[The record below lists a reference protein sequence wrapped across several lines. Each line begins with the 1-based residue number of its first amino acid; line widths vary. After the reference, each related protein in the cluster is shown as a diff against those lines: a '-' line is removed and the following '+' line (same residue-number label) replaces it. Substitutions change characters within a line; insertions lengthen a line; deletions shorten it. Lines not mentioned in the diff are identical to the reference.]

1 MSPWRQVYQAGKPWW
16 LLALL
21 SISGVVSGCSAQAE
35 SKPAAPPAR
44 EVEVLTITPSE
55 VRDTGEYLGTIVSR
69 KSVNLLP
76 QVTGYVRKIL
86 VRPGQQVKVGDVM
99 VELDARQETAALQS
113 AEARQKAAASS
124 EELAA
129 KTFQRTQAL
138 HKEGLVTGQELDR
151 AEAEAKAAEAA
162 SKAAAAQVA
171 ESRVNLQFHAVRAP
185 FPGTVGDVLV
195 RLGDYV
201 TASTPLTSITEG
213 ELLEVSM
220 TIPPERA
227 RSVKVGT
234 PVEILNQAGKVLL
247 ESSLYF
253 VAPEAD
259 PRTQLVDVRATF
271 SNSVGLRPS
280 ELVRVRIVYGKSQA
294 LQVPVLSVV
303 RQSGQP
309 FVFVVEDKGGGPV
322 VSRHPITLGVLG
334 EQSYVVEKGLDSG
347 DQIAVSSL
355 QALRDGTPVKPK
367 PVSTTAPSAATAAP
381 AAPSAAPTGSIAP
394 TAKAP

>member
-1 MSPWRQVYQAGKPWW
+1 LSQAGKPWW
-16 LLALL
+16 PLALL
-21 SISGVVSGCSAQAE
+21 SISGVVSGCNAQAE
-35 SKPAAPPAR
+35 GKPAAPPAR
-44 EVEVLTITPSE
+44 EVEVLTIAPSE
-55 VRDTGEYLGTIVSR
+55 VRDTGEYLGSIVSR

-113 AEARQKAAASS
+113 AEARLNAAASS

-162 SKAAAAQVA
+162 SKAASAQVA
-171 ESRVNLQFHAVRAP
+171 ETRVNLQFHAVRAP

-213 ELLEVSM
+213 DLLEVSM

-234 PVEILNQAGKVLL
+234 PVEILNASGKVLL

-309 FVFVVEDKGGGPV
+309 FVFVLEDKAGNPV

-334 EQSYVVEKGLDSG
+334 EQSYVVEKGLTAG
-347 DQIAVSSL
+347 DRIAVSSL
-355 QALRDGTPVKPK
+355 QALRDGAPVKPK
-367 PVSTTAPSAATAAP
+367 PVTTAAAS
-381 AAPSAAPTGSIAP
+381 AAPSSAAP

>member
-1 MSPWRQVYQAGKPWW
+1 VSQAGKLWRS
-16 LLALL
+16 LALL
-21 SISGVVSGCSAQAE
+21 SISGVVSGCNAQAE

-44 EVEVLTITPSE
+44 EVEVLTIAPSE
-55 VRDTGEYLGTIVSR
+55 VRDTGEYLGSIVSR
-69 KSVNLLP
+69 QSVSLLP
-76 QVTGYVRKIL
+76 QVTGYVRKIH
-86 VRPGQQVKVGDVM
+86 VRPGQHVKVGDVM

-113 AEARQKAAASS
+113 AEARQRAAASS
-124 EELAA
+124 EELAS

-162 SKAAAAQVA
+162 SKAASA
-171 ESRVNLQFHAVRAP
+171 EVSETRVNLQFHAVRAP

-195 RLGDYV
+195 RLGDFV
-201 TASTPLTSITEG
+201 TASTALTSITEG
-213 ELLEVSM
+213 DLLEASM

-227 RSVKVGT
+227 RQVKAGT
-234 PVEILNQAGKVLL
+234 PIELLDQNGKVLL

-271 SNSVGLRPS
+271 PNSIGLRPS
-280 ELVRVRIVYGKSQA
+280 ELVRVRIVYGRSQA

-309 FVFVVEDKGGGPV
+309 FVFVVEDKPGGPV

-334 EQSYVVEKGLDSG
+334 EQSYVVEKGLTAG
-347 DQIAVSSL
+347 DKIAVSSL
-355 QALRDGTPVKPK
+355 QALRDGAPVKPK
-367 PVSTTAPSAATAAP
+367 PMTT
-381 AAPSAAPTGSIAP
+381 AAPSAAPPASGVPTASAAPPGSVAP

>member
-1 MSPWRQVYQAGKPWW
+1 MSPWRQVSLAGKVWW
-16 LLALL
+16 PLALL
-21 SISGVVSGCSAQAE
+21 TISGVMSGCTAQAE
-35 SKPAAPPAR
+35 SKPAPPPAR
-44 EVEVLTITPSE
+44 EVEVLTIAPSE
-55 VRDTGEYLGTIVSR
+55 VRDTGDYLGTIVSR
-69 KSVNLLP
+69 QSVNLLP

-113 AEARQKAAASS
+113 AEARQKSAASS

-129 KTFQRTQAL
+129 KTLQRTQAL

-151 AEAEAKAAEAA
+151 AEAETKAAEAA
-162 SKAAAAQVA
+162 SKAASAEVA

-213 ELLEVSM
+213 NLLEVSM

-227 RSVKVGT
+227 RTVKVGT
-234 PVEILNQAGKVLL
+234 PIEVLNQAGKVLL

-259 PRTQLVDVRATF
+259 ARTQLVDVRATF

-309 FVFVVEDKGGGPV
+309 FVFVVEDKAGSTV

-334 EQSYVVEKGLDSG
+334 EQSYVVEKGLTAG
-347 DQIAVSSL
+347 DKIAVSSL
-355 QALRDGTPVKPK
+355 QALRDGAPVKPK
-367 PVSTTAPSAATAAP
+367 PVTTTAPSAAPP
-381 AAPSAAPTGSIAP
+381 ASVAP